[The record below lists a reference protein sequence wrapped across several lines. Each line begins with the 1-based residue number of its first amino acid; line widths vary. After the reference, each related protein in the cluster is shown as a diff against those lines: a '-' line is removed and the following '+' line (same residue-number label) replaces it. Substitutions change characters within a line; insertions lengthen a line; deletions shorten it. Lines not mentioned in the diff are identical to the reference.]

1 MNEGGGN
8 RHLANLAPA
17 SSTHQQHSSFII
29 APTHPDLSNTLFP
42 RGCPW
47 WLVGSSIRLDRDD
60 ACSSPTVPHH
70 YLFIAGVGILH
81 SSTTYNITSSS
92 GFRCIKFLVTEDD
105 VISLVEKAEN
115 LWARVE
121 KLRTEAKNLSLKA
134 ESLGQEAETSTADAM
149 NSLKGSISAEKIE
162 MANNAQNLSIDLGS
176 LLEQVERATQM
187 ADEIEVLADEAL
199 AASEAA
205 FEQHLIDFPEDG

>member
-1 MNEGGGN
+1 MM
-8 RHLANLAPA
+8 RVRLLP
-17 SSTHQQHSSFII
+17 FLII
-29 APTHPDLSNTLFP
+29 T
-42 RGCPW
+42 
-47 WLVGSSIRLDRDD
+47 
-60 ACSSPTVPHH
+60 CSSPASAFCTPRRHTTSRAR
-70 YLFIAGVGILH
+70 AGSVAL
-81 SSTTYNITSSS
+81 N
-92 GFRCIKFLVTEDD
+92 LVTEDD

-115 LWARVE
+115 LWAQVE
-121 KLRTEAKNLSLKA
+121 KLRTEANNLSLKA